1 MEIERIRKEIKR
13 RKNKNILILKTEV
26 NERN

>member
-26 NERN
+26 NERD